1 MELKE
6 NERLDDLGI
15 NNLKILQNKNYFCF
29 GFDSVMLANNVKS
42 NSSNNVILDLC
53 SGSGVI
59 SVIISAKVKSKKII
73 AVELQGAMFDLLKTN
88 IHINNLEN
96 KIVALNENI
105 TNVNSIRKKIIDETG
120 NGVVDVIVCNPPYKE
135 SGTGCV
141 NPDDIKYIARH
152 EVFCK
157 LEDVFCTSSKLLNN
171 KGELYL
177 VHKPERLTDL
187 LVIARKYNLEPKE
200 LTFIQPTDDKK
211 PSIVLLKY
219 VKNGGNEINVRK
231 TIIEY
236 DKNGDY
242 TDEIC
247 KIYGIDKK

>member
-1 MELKE
+1 M
-6 NERLDDLGI
+6 
-15 NNLKILQNKNYFCF
+15 
-29 GFDSVMLANNVKS
+29 
-42 NSSNNVILDLC
+42 
-53 SGSGVI
+53 
-59 SVIISAKVKSKKII
+59 
-73 AVELQGAMFDLLKTN
+73 
-88 IHINNLEN
+88 
-96 KIVALNENI
+96 
-105 TNVNSIRKKIIDETG
+105 
-120 NGVVDVIVCNPPYKE
+120 
-135 SGTGCV
+135 
-141 NPDDIKYIARH
+141 
-152 EVFCK
+152 
-157 LEDVFCTSSKLLNN
+157 
-171 KGELYL
+171 
-177 VHKPERLTDL
+177 